1 MKYSQATKLI
11 NDDINNICLV
21 LANEN
26 KYDLTETISNIN
38 ISSNYALTLSNTMTS
53 NIQYNVK
60 IGDNFIDLWAQ
71 AENDTY
77 IASKII
83 TYGKNNYTSAVLLYM
98 GLKYNTNLKLND
110 IKISYESNYIK
121 TDVNL
126 IDFNLEIDST
136 NITLPTNENELDINT
151 IYLKSNGD
159 IIYNIPT
166 NIYGY
171 QFKVGGNGNSDTI
184 NAVQGN
190 NIITFNTLSIGTY
203 ANITITVTDVAG
215 NVSLPLS
222 IPSFEIVTP
231 PLDTVVPVLSIVSPV
246 PTPTNNPTPSFT
258 FSSSEDGVI
267 NYSGSCSSTT
277 TNAVQGNN
285 TIIFDSLID
294 GTYSNCTITVT
305 DVAGNVSYSL
315 AIPTFV
321 INTELVDTSVPILTI
336 VTSVPTP
343 TNDSTPSFTFSS
355 SEAGTISYG
364 GSCNSTT
371 TDAIHGNNTITFDS
385 LIDGIYSNCTITVTD
400 TAGNVSSA
408 LAIPSFEIVTVPVDT
423 TLPVLAMVTPVPNQT
438 NNPTPSFTFSSTEA
452 GTISYGGS
460 TINSVSGGE
469 SAVAGLTIQHNN
481 NSVIGFS
488 LNESSINTDS
498 GILTTL
504 NLSEPSTGLENI
516 VFSTSSGIP
525 ISVSYYTDNN
535 KITKMNSSNIFL
547 HYKIDHH
554 NCIKKISWNINY
566 DYLQSTTI
574 QQDFID
580 ACKSSWVNNILIGM
594 K

>member
-1 MKYSQATKLI
+1 MKYSQAKELI
-11 NDDINNICLV
+11 NEDINNICLV

-38 ISSNYALTLSNTMTS
+38 ISSNYALTLSKTMTS
-53 NIQYNVK
+53 NIQYNIK
-60 IGDNFIDLWAQ
+60 IGDDFIDLWAQ
-71 AENDTY
+71 AENNES

-110 IKISYESNYIK
+110 IKISCESNYIK
-121 TDVNL
+121 TDVNF

-136 NITLPTNENELDINT
+136 NITPPTNENELDINT
-151 IYLKSNGD
+151 IYLKNNGD

-171 QFKVGGNGNSDTI
+171 QFKV
-184 NAVQGN
+184 
-190 NIITFNTLSIGTY
+190 
-203 ANITITVTDVAG
+203 
-215 NVSLPLS
+215 
-222 IPSFEIVTP
+222 
-231 PLDTVVPVLSIVSPV
+231 
-246 PTPTNNPTPSFT
+246 
-258 FSSSEDGVI
+258 
-267 NYSGSCSSTT
+267 
-277 TNAVQGNN
+277 
-285 TIIFDSLID
+285 
-294 GTYSNCTITVT
+294 
-305 DVAGNVSYSL
+305 
-315 AIPTFV
+315 
-321 INTELVDTSVPILTI
+321 
-336 VTSVPTP
+336 
-343 TNDSTPSFTFSS
+343 
-355 SEAGTISYG
+355 
-364 GSCNSTT
+364 
-371 TDAIHGNNTITFDS
+371 
-385 LIDGIYSNCTITVTD
+385 
-400 TAGNVSSA
+400 
-408 LAIPSFEIVTVPVDT
+408 
-423 TLPVLAMVTPVPNQT
+423 
-438 NNPTPSFTFSSTEA
+438 
-452 GTISYGGS
+452 GGS

-516 VFSTSSGIP
+516 VFSTASGIP